1 MLSGTSLKTG
11 AGELAR
17 MTISPFIFA
26 SVFPIKVR
34 MPLVRL
40 KSPRIAMI
48 GIVSPKH
55 RQQGACRPSDQVLP
69 GKSPHETA
77 PIVNRP
83 RPPRPKADVFMAP
96 SSKRDVNASLKI
108 ACLARRRSRTGLQKR
123 MLGPPDH
130 SHRRAL
136 DPLNGTPASTEA

>member
-26 SVFPIKVR
+26 SVLPIKVR

-48 GIVSPKH
+48 GIVSPTTASRVRVGRVIRFCQANRHMK
-55 RQQGACRPSDQVLP
+55 RSLIVRSLPARAGPTRVNVLSWHQARS
-69 GKSPHETA
+69 G
-77 PIVNRP
+77 
-83 RPPRPKADVFMAP
+83 
-96 SSKRDVNASLKI
+96 DVNASLKI
-108 ACLARRRSRTGLQKR
+108 ACLARDRGSG
-123 MLGPPDH
+123 
-130 SHRRAL
+130 
-136 DPLNGTPASTEA
+136 